1 MIYIVVGSH
10 NITLLDGLPTEII
23 KKKFAIIMFSIKKIP
38 GCMTYV
44 VNPELTNNGETTYL

>member
-23 KKKFAIIMFSIKKIP
+23 KKNAKVSAYEQMVEKYP
-38 GCMTYV
+38 
-44 VNPELTNNGETTYL
+44 PL

>member
-23 KKKFAIIMFSIKKIP
+23 KKKAISKEMV
-38 GCMTYV
+38 G
-44 VNPELTNNGETTYL
+44 

>member
-23 KKKFAIIMFSIKKIP
+23 KKMQVSVYEP
-38 GCMTYV
+38 V
-44 VNPELTNNGETTYL
+44 VLTTLEGTQ